1 MSPFDYLNAINDTK
15 QDIMIDDVSEKA
27 YAPFIINRGLSYF
40 YDTVLFANEMNRNH
54 HLSKRAQF
62 SFFINS
68 IRKKK
73 RFSKWFKPTLSEDL
87 MIVKEYYGYNNAKA
101 QSALAILSPDQLIQ
115 LKDKLSKGG
124 HNKSKSRTD

>member
-1 MSPFDYLNAINDTK
+1 MV
-15 QDIMIDDVSEKA
+15 DDVSEKA
-27 YAPFIINRGLSYF
+27 YVPFMINRGLSYF

-73 RFSKWFKPTLSEDL
+73 RFSKWFKSTESEDL

-101 QSALAILSPDQLIQ
+101 QSALAVLSEEQ
-115 LKDKLSKGG
+115 LKQLKQKLSKGG
-124 HNKSKSRTD
+124 QHSSNQ

>member
-1 MSPFDYLNAINDTK
+1 MSPFDYLNSINDTK
-15 QDIMIDDVSEKA
+15 KDIMVDDVSEKA
-27 YAPFIINRGLSYF
+27 YVPFIINRGLSYF
-40 YDTVLFANEMNRNH
+40 YDTVLLANEMNRNH

-73 RFSKWFKPTLSEDL
+73 RFSKWFKSTESEDL

-101 QSALAILSPDQLIQ
+101 QSALAVLSEEQ
-115 LKDKLSKGG
+115 LKQLKQKLSKGG
-124 HNKSKSRTD
+124 QHSSNQ

>member
-1 MSPFDYLNAINDTK
+1 MSPFDYLNSINDTK
-15 QDIMIDDVSEKA
+15 KDIMVDDVSEKA
-27 YAPFIINRGLSYF
+27 YVPFIINRGLSYF
-40 YDTVLFANEMNRNH
+40 YDTVLFANEINRNH

-73 RFSKWFKPTLSEDL
+73 RFSKWFKSTESEDL

-101 QSALAILSPDQLIQ
+101 QSALAVLSEEQ
-115 LKDKLSKGG
+115 LKQLKQKLSKGG
-124 HNKSKSRTD
+124 QHSSNQ

>member
-1 MSPFDYLNAINDTK
+1 MSPFDYLNSINDTK
-15 QDIMIDDVSEKA
+15 KDIMVDDVSEKA
-27 YAPFIINRGLSYF
+27 YVPFIINRGLSYF

-73 RFSKWFKPTLSEDL
+73 RFSKWFKSTESEDL
-87 MIVKEYYGYNNAKA
+87 MIVKEYYGYNNTKA
-101 QSALAILSPDQLIQ
+101 QSALAVLSEEQ
-115 LKDKLSKGG
+115 LKQLKQKLSKGG
-124 HNKSKSRTD
+124 QHSSNQ

>member
-1 MSPFDYLNAINDTK
+1 MSPFDYLNSINDTK
-15 QDIMIDDVSEKA
+15 KDIMVDDVSEKA
-27 YAPFIINRGLSYF
+27 YVPFIINRGLSYF

-73 RFSKWFKPTLSEDL
+73 RFSKWFKSTESEDL

-101 QSALAILSPDQLIQ
+101 QSALAVLSEEQ
-115 LKDKLSKGG
+115 LKQLKQKLSKGG
-124 HNKSKSRTD
+124 QHSSNQ

>member
-1 MSPFDYLNAINDTK
+1 MSPFDYLNSINDTK
-15 QDIMIDDVSEKA
+15 KDVMVDDVSEKA
-27 YAPFIINRGLSYF
+27 YVPFIINRGLSYF

-73 RFSKWFKPTLSEDL
+73 RFSKWFKSTESEDL

-101 QSALAILSPDQLIQ
+101 QSALAVLSEEQ
-115 LKDKLSKGG
+115 LKQLKQKLSKGG
-124 HNKSKSRTD
+124 QHSSNQ

>member
-1 MSPFDYLNAINDTK
+1 MSIFDYLNSINDTK
-15 QDIMIDDVSEKA
+15 KDIMVDDVSEKV
-27 YAPFIINRGLSYF
+27 YVPFIINRGLSYF
-40 YDTVLFANEMNRNH
+40 YDTVLLANEMNRNH

-73 RFSKWFKPTLSEDL
+73 RFSKWFKSTESEDL

-101 QSALAILSPDQLIQ
+101 QSALAVLSEEQ
-115 LKDKLSKGG
+115 LKQLKQKLSKGG
-124 HNKSKSRTD
+124 QHSSNQ